1 MYCRMKLGAA
11 LLAVTLVVMPALAAD
26 LTPSPAGTWVSADGQ
41 TKVKVTLCGDG
52 TQLCA
57 KLTGLSGRANT
68 AKNVQLLNHY
78 VVDRADKTS
87 DSSWKGVVHFNGE
100 TAIGNIELVSMDT
113 ITLSGCQLGM
123 CKSFQFNRI

>member
-1 MYCRMKLGAA
+1 MYVPMKVGTA
-11 LLAVTLVVMPALAAD
+11 LLALTLLVMPAVAAD
-26 LTPSPAGTWVSADGQ
+26 LTASPVGTWVSADGQ

-57 KLTGLSGRANT
+57 KLTGLSGRAKT
-68 AKNVQLLNHY
+68 AENVQLLNHY
-78 VVDRADKTS
+78 VVDRADRAS

-123 CKSFQFNRI
+123 CKSFQFKRI